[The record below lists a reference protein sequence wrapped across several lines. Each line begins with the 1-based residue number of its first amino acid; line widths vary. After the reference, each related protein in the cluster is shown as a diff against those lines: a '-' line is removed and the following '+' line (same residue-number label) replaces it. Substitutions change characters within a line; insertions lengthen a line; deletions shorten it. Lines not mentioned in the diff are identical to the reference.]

1 MMASVAAALGA
12 AVSFALAAVTQQ
24 EATQETELDSSLT
37 PRLLLRLARRPKWL
51 AGVTLLV
58 VGFGLQTLAL
68 ANGPVALVQPIVVTE
83 LAFAIPLAVWRHH
96 RRAGRR
102 EWIGIACVLG
112 GIAAF
117 LVVAAPAAGTAEAS
131 GLDWVLTVTPIG
143 CAIAALTVIAAA
155 ARGPYRATLLGAAA
169 GLSFG
174 LLAILTKAVT
184 AQLSHGM
191 PATFTN
197 WQIYAVVALGI
208 CALVV
213 SQSAYQAGP
222 LALSLPAIALLEP
235 VVAVVTGDMLFEEQ
249 ARLTGAALATEA
261 GCALV
266 AAAGIAVLATSPI
279 VLSIYQQT
287 ETSEGKPMGE
297 SREVHTASQQT
308 AKRHVVSRVNPAPRP
323 RPPTRGTDP
332 GQQAIPHRRSKT
344 ST

>member
-1 MMASVAAALGA
+1 MIASVAAALGA
-12 AVSFALAAVTQQ
+12 AVSFALAAVAQQ
-24 EATQETELDSSLT
+24 EATQETELDVSLK
-37 PRLLLRLARRPKWL
+37 PRLLLHLAHRPKWL

-58 VGFGLQTLAL
+58 AGFGFQALAL

-83 LAFAIPLAVWRHH
+83 LAFAIPLAGWRHH

-117 LVVAAPAAGTAEAS
+117 LIVAAPATGTAEAS

-155 ARGPYRATLLGAAA
+155 RGPYRATLLGAAA

-174 LLAILTKAVT
+174 LLAIVTKAVT
-184 AQLSHGM
+184 AQLSHGV

-197 WQIYAVVALGI
+197 WHIYAVVALGI

-235 VVAVVTGDMLFEEQ
+235 IVAVVTGDLLFEER
-249 ARLTGAALATEA
+249 ARLSGAALAAEA

-287 ETSEGKPMGE
+287 QTSGRKPMREG
-297 SREVHTASQQT
+297 REVPTESQH
-308 AKRHVVSRVNPAPRP
+308 RPDGGSSVVSHPAPRP
-323 RPPTRGTDP
+323 RPSTRRTDP
-332 GQQAIPHRRSKT
+332 RRQPIPHRRSRT

>member
-1 MMASVAAALGA
+1 MIASVAAALGA
-12 AVSFALAAVTQQ
+12 AVSFALAAVAQQ
-24 EATQETELDSSLT
+24 EATQETELDGSLT
-37 PRLLLRLARRPKWL
+37 PRLLLHLAHRPKWL

-58 VGFGLQTLAL
+58 AGFGFQALAL

-117 LVVAAPAAGTAEAS
+117 LIVAAPTAGTADAS

-143 CAIAALTVIAAA
+143 CAIAALTVVAAV

-184 AQLSHGM
+184 AQLFQGV

-235 VVAVVTGDMLFEEQ
+235 VVAVVTGDMLFEER
-249 ARLTGAALATEA
+249 ARLTGAALAAET
-261 GCALV
+261 GCAVV
-266 AAAGIAVLATSPI
+266 AAAGIALLATSPI

-287 ETSEGKPMGE
+287 QTSGRKRMGE
-297 SREVHTASQQT
+297 GREVPTASRQRPDG
-308 AKRHVVSRVNPAPRP
+308 AASSVSHPAPRP
-323 RPPTRGTDP
+323 RPPTCRTDP
-332 GQQAIPHRRSKT
+332 LRQPITHRRSKT